1 MAPPLSNGIQTNV
14 ASAEL
19 TDTRL
24 PWCGSILAKAVA
36 APAVGAWADP
46 VHPRGESLPHLE
58 DSIVVDRPI
67 DEVWAFLTDYLV
79 AVMSRHGC
87 RREPSS
93 QNGSTN
99 GGGLIR

>member
-1 MAPPLSNGIQTNV
+1 MVGTNPTSG
-14 ASAEL
+14 AY
-19 TDTRL
+19 TML
-24 PWCGSILAKAVA
+24 PWRGSILAKSLG

-46 VHPRGESLPHLE
+46 VHPSGESLPHLE

-67 DEVWAFLTDYLV
+67 DEVWAFLTDYQV
-79 AVMSRHGC
+79 AVMSRYGC